1 MLTAALSGLTVVLSF
16 VSVPFAMGLR
26 IHFFQVGIMLAGAIG
41 GPVSGLI
48 TGSIGGLYIA
58 MIRSDPTIVVG
69 NGLLGLFTGLLVRKI
84 RPALAALVAWVLVQA
99 PWIYLTGTFILGV
112 PSAVMQL
119 ILVLLTL
126 EDAVCAVVVDILV
139 RRFHLRA
146 MVFPDV
152 TTGKGA
158 KP

>member
-1 MLTAALSGLTVVLSF
+1 
-16 VSVPFAMGLR
+16 
-26 IHFFQVGIMLAGAIG
+26 
-41 GPVSGLI
+41 
-48 TGSIGGLYIA
+48 